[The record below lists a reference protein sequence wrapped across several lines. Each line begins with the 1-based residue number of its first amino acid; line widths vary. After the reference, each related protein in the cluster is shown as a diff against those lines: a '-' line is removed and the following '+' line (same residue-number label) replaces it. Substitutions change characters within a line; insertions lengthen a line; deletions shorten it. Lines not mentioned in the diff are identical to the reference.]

1 MGDLA
6 GGLRAPLDVGVTAV
20 LAENK
25 SPMLIMETRYD
36 YLMKN
41 LLAWKDYIRY
51 RVYAVIA
58 AVLTAILIFSQPL
71 LAVIAAFLT
80 TYCWKMHKFY
90 LARTMANTRTVML
103 GH

>member
-1 MGDLA
+1 
-6 GGLRAPLDVGVTAV
+6 
-20 LAENK
+20 
-25 SPMLIMETRYD
+25 
-36 YLMKN
+36 
-41 LLAWKDYIRY
+41 
-51 RVYAVIA
+51 
-58 AVLTAILIFSQPL
+58 VLTAILIFSQPL